1 MSMKKLVLLLLY
13 AYQKTLPIRK
23 SITMTL
29 FGTEKTCR
37 FTPTCS
43 EYTIQKVKE
52 YGAIKGLLLGF
63 KRILKC
69 HPWHKEK

>member
-1 MSMKKLVLLLLY
+1 MKRIVLFLLHI
-13 AYQKTLPIRK
+13 YQKTLPIRK
-23 SITMTL
+23 SITTTL

-37 FTPTCS
+37 FNPTCS
-43 EYTIQKVKE
+43 EYTMQKVKE

-63 KRILKC
+63 KQILKC

>member
-1 MSMKKLVLLLLY
+1 MKKLVLLLLY

-52 YGAIKGLLLGF
+52 YGEIKGLLLGF